1 MNRKWLIHV
10 KKFFQDGIKCKKR
23 NIIIRKRKNT
33 FKTTIIF
40 ILWSFIYTS
49 RKDSF
54 GLNNT
59 KSLNNAGTGS
69 YRHLDRIILIER
81 EYWAH
86 FPNTYRD
93 IYRSIFWFVP
103 FLPLSEWS
111 VDSFTENPIENGT
124 QICNYSSMT
133 RSNTND
139 WIEDQ
144 NQNQSEYF
152 HPMFFKKRQ
161 NLFHNTSFIFGEN
174 TCKRLPKIWSVF
186 II

>member
-103 FLPLSEWS
+103 IQTTGLKIKTKINPNTFIQCFLRNAKTCSIIPLLFLEKIH
-111 VDSFTENPIENGT
+111 VRDS
-124 QICNYSSMT
+124 Q
-133 RSNTND
+133 
-139 WIEDQ
+139 
-144 NQNQSEYF
+144 
-152 HPMFFKKRQ
+152 K
-161 NLFHNTSFIFGEN
+161 FGAS
-174 TCKRLPKIWSVF
+174 L
-186 II
+186 